1 MSVKLTCDDCN
12 EEFSSKR
19 RYETHIKRHK
29 RNMFQKN
36 KTYLCN
42 ICGRNFANYN
52 SWIGHARI
60 HTGEKPYHCD
70 ICGKNFRQTTSLRN
84 HKQLHTGKRVSCE
97 LCPKKFASTGF
108 LAIHM
113 RSHNSKFSNQ
123 IHIRNFF
130 KFFLLF
136 QMIDRLIVSFVIKVI

>member
-1 MSVKLTCDDCN
+1 MSVKLTCDECN

-113 RSHNSKFSNQ
+113 RSHNSKFSNP
-123 IHIRNFF
+123 NPNAKFF
-130 KFFLLF
+130 LNFFLLF
-136 QMIDRLIVSFVIKVI
+136 